1 MALELKKELQD
12 WNVETLRS
20 MVEKLGKIQK
30 GFFSTG
36 EPVGFTGRTVYDYCE
51 SYATAG
57 IALDADSCRFTFN
70 YSGMH
75 TFTGFGFS
83 TITQEIVSEELYTIE
98 PTLVDESMFLD
109 FMIFIGE
116 CSEKIEG

>member
-1 MALELKKELQD
+1 MAIKLDKNVQD

-20 MVEKLGKIQK
+20 MVEKLGKIEK

-36 EPVGFTGRTVYDYCE
+36 EPVQLSGLPVYEYCE
-51 SYATAG
+51 ILATAG
-57 IALDADSCRFTFN
+57 VVVDGDNCRF
-70 YSGMH
+70 Y
-75 TFTGFGFS
+75 FTYYGSYIYTDYGVTS
-83 TITQEIVSEELYTIE
+83 REQEIVSKELYTIE

-116 CSEKIEG
+116 CSEEFH